1 MRYVLI
7 LLTIIYLLAIL
18 GPMVAIVL
26 QIQPDSLKDAHR
38 YDTIVQALTLT
49 LKTSLV
55 VTFAAL
61 ILGLPIALCMARVEF
76 RGRALL
82 DMLVDVPIALPP
94 VVTGFGLM
102 LLWGRR
108 GLLGHYFDAWGYHIP
123 FTTLACM
130 ISQFVV
136 ASPYFVRIAQS
147 GLSAVP
153 KDLEDVAR
161 SLGASPLRVWL
172 TVTLPMASTA
182 ILAGLVTCW
191 ARAIGEF
198 GATVIFAGNFP
209 GRTQTMPLAV
219 FLTLQYDIPGA
230 VLLATV
236 MIVFALVGFAV
247 AQMLLRRFNRPHMQI
262 TAGERA
268 I

>member
-1 MRYVLI
+1 MRHVLI
-7 LLTIIYLLAIL
+7 FLTIIYLLAII
-18 GPMVAIVL
+18 GPLVAIVL

-55 VTFAAL
+55 ATLAAL
-61 ILGLPIALCMARVEF
+61 ILGLPIALCMARLEF

-82 DMLVDVPIALPP
+82 DLLVDVPIALPP
-94 VVTGFGLM
+94 VVMGVGLL

-108 GLLGHYFDAWGYHIP
+108 GLLGHYFDAWGYPIS
-123 FTTLACM
+123 FTTLAVM
-130 ISQFVV
+130 IAQFVV

-147 GLSAVP
+147 GLAAVP
-153 KDLEDVAR
+153 KDIEDVAR
-161 SLGASPLRVWL
+161 SLGASPLRVWC

-198 GATVIFAGNFP
+198 GATLIFAGNLE
-209 GRTQTMPLAV
+209 GKSQTMPLAV
-219 FLTLQYDIPGA
+219 WTTLQYDIPGA
-230 VLLATV
+230 VLLATI
-236 MIVFALVGFAV
+236 MILFAITGFAV
-247 AQMLLRRFNRPHMQI
+247 AQVLLRRFRPYMQMA
-262 TAGERA
+262 AGERA